1 MNNYSSATFDFWGE
15 TNAQEAMDKLDIVCP
30 KCKQRLSDLNE
41 TYFVGCPHCYK
52 VFRPYIEKL
61 VLKYHKKSEHIGK
74 TAKKASN
81 KEQILK
87 ELSELSREE
96 KQAVLAR
103 DYLRAEEIKR
113 KIQMLREEQNGGL

>member
-1 MNNYSSATFDFWGE
+1 MNNNYLGSFDFWGE
-15 TNAQEAMDKLDIVCP
+15 TNAQEALDKLDIVCP
-30 KCKQRLSDLNE
+30 KCKQRLSDLEE

-74 TAKKASN
+74 TAKFKDN

-87 ELSELSREE
+87 ELGNLAMEE
-96 KQAVLAR
+96 KQAVLDR

-113 KIQMLREEQNGGL
+113 KIATIREEQNGRL

>member
-1 MNNYSSATFDFWGE
+1 MNNSLDFW
-15 TNAQEAMDKLDIVCP
+15 NSPSSQEVLDNLDIVCP
-30 KCKQRLSDLNE
+30 KCKQHLSDLEE

-74 TAKKASN
+74 TCGQNNS
-81 KEQILK
+81 KEQIIK

-96 KQAVLAR
+96 KQAVLDR
-103 DYLRAEEIKR
+103 DYLKAEEIKR
-113 KIQMLREEQNGGL
+113 KIQMLREREDGSL